1 MSPLAHRVYKQLLGH
16 VRRKRPSIT
25 YGELASA
32 LDVHPRSQ
40 KLHAALGEV
49 SNACRHHQL
58 PCLPAIVWR
67 ADRKQPSDA
76 TRWRIHARTRTAR
89 ASRRGSAS
97 THTPQSPADFVGD
110 ILAASARSNH
120 DNQRPPSAP
129 HLCI

>member
-32 LDVHPRSQ
+32 LDVHPRSP

-49 SNACRHHQL
+49 TNACRHHQL

-67 ADRKQPSDA
+67 ADRKQPSDGYYKVA
-76 TRWRIHARTRTAR
+76 HPRAHTDGARIAAWEREHARVLRELARFPTRLP
-89 ASRRGSAS
+89 G
-97 THTPQSPADFVGD
+97 
-110 ILAASARSNH
+110 
-120 DNQRPPSAP
+120 
-129 HLCI
+129 